1 MILFD
6 KFLITP
12 TWKIGFRVW
21 RHTRKE
27 KIVGYQTTG
36 QKKLLMPL
44 PGSYRRSHH
53 HQFIRTNQSTYQ
65 NKKM

>member
-12 TWKIGFRVW
+12 TWKIGIRVW

-27 KIVGYQTTG
+27 RIVGYQTTG
-36 QKKLLMPL
+36 EKAFDATA
-44 PGSYRRSHH
+44 R
-53 HQFIRTNQSTYQ
+53 
-65 NKKM
+65 